1 MDIQLKRNKAYLS
14 TMDSIT
20 LKPGEP
26 LWFKDK
32 LYIGSV
38 GGSKI
43 QNGGSTPVEG
53 TPIRLALYSELPTI
67 PAQPTFSN
75 VTLNAA
81 TPQTFA
87 TVGSTQYKITWPSA
101 DPWASNYAA
110 ASHAH
115 GNVTSDGKLQ
125 TTDVSV
131 ANGDKLVVTDA
142 SDSNKIART
151 SVAFDGST
159 TGKYLSQAGTWVS
172 APAAA
177 NDGVLTVK
185 GDGTY
190 LSVGTNNAGG
200 TFSANASAAKEI
212 AVNHKTRTENTS
224 TGTAQTVNV
233 ANSGQSLSLV
243 TYTFDGA
250 GHETGKTTTTVN
262 FTQVTAASL
271 GLDSVMHFKGAV
283 SSLPSASASDSYNNG
298 DVIIVTGTGKEYV
311 RSGKT
316 SSAAGSWVE
325 LGDEGSYALK
335 TVTVTGTGALGGGG
349 DLTQNRTITHNASG
363 VTAGSYGQ
371 AQGGTLSGG
380 DLIRIPYITVDTY
393 GHITAASSSALTLPV
408 STDEKVKSESMPN
421 DGGTTMYNIL
431 CAYNSGVGNITANHA
446 RTNDDVMVTSSGKI
460 YASGFGVI
468 GNSGFLKANGTI
480 DTTSYKPVQT
490 AVSDPI
496 ASATTSTTFIDSISQ
511 DTNGVIT
518 VTKKTLPTPASPNN
532 GNLYI
537 QAMNTASTPASTS
550 TSVFTAN
557 QSGNT
562 TVRLSESN
570 NGDTGGA
577 VFSFNTSNNTINII
591 SIDGGQI

>member
-1 MDIQLKRNKAYLS
+1 MDIQFKRNKTYS
-14 TMDSIT
+14 SVMTGVT
-20 LKPGEP
+20 LRAGEP

-38 GGSKI
+38 GGPRMAE
-43 QNGGSTPVEG
+43 GSTAPTEG
-53 TPIRLALYSELPTI
+53 TPVRLALYSELPEI
-67 PAQPTFSN
+67 PTQPTFSN

-87 TVGSTQYKITWPSA
+87 TVGSTEYKITWPSA
-101 DPWASNYAA
+101 DPWASDYAA

-125 TTDVSV
+125 TTDVTIAS
-131 ANGDKLVVTDA
+131 GDKLVVTDA
-142 SDSNKIART
+142 SDSNKIARA
-151 SVAFDGST
+151 SISFDGST

-190 LSVGTNNAGG
+190 LSVGTNNAGD
-200 TFSANASAAKEI
+200 TFSADASVAKEI
-212 AVNHKTRTENTS
+212 TVNHKTRSENAS

-233 ANSGQSLSLV
+233 TNSGQSISLV
-243 TYTFDGA
+243 THTFDDA

-271 GLDSVMHFKGAV
+271 GLDSAMHFRGAV
-283 SSLPSASASDSYNNG
+283 SSLPAATTTDSYENG
-298 DVIIVTGTGKEYV
+298 DVIVVTGTNKEYV

-316 SSAAGSWVE
+316 SSEAGSWIE
-325 LGDEGSYALK
+325 LGDEGSYAQK

-349 DLTQNRTITHNASG
+349 DLTQNRTITHNTST

-371 AQGGTLSGG
+371 NGNTAPSAGGTISV
-380 DLIRIPYITVDTY
+380 PYITVDSY
-393 GHITAASSSALTLPV
+393 GHVTGASTSTVTLPGD
-408 STDEKVKSESMPN
+408 SDEKVKSSAITDNSAYPILTASN
-421 DGGTTMYNIL
+421 TSGNTAAANAKHSTDAKIDKDGYITAAGFKKSGTT
-431 CAYNSGVGNITANHA
+431 
-446 RTNDDVMVTSSGKI
+446 
-460 YASGFGVI
+460 
-468 GNSGFLKANGTI
+468 GFLKSDGST

-490 AVSDPI
+490 AVSDPV
-496 ASATTSTTFIDSISQ
+496 ASSTTSTTFIDSISQ

-518 VTKKTLPTPASPNN
+518 VTKKTVPTPDAPND

-537 QAMNTASTPASTS
+537 RAMNTASTPADTS

-562 TVRLSESN
+562 TLILNEQV
-570 NGDTGGA
+570 GDAGGA
-577 VFSFNTSNNTINII
+577 VFSFNTSNNTVNIT

>member
-1 MDIQLKRNKAYLS
+1 MDIQFKRNKAYSS
-14 TMDSIT
+14 TMTGLT

-43 QNGGSTPVEG
+43 SNGGTTPSEG
-53 TPIRLALYSELPTI
+53 EPIRLALYSELPAAPTL
-67 PAQPTFSN
+67 PTFSN
-75 VTLNAA
+75 VTLNAT

-87 TVGSTQYKITWPSA
+87 SVGGTDYKITWPSA
-101 DPWASNYAA
+101 DPWASDYAA

-115 GNVTSDGKLQ
+115 GNVTTDGKLQ
-125 TTDVSV
+125 TTDITI
-131 ANGDKLVVTDA
+131 ADGDKLVVTDA

-190 LSVGTNNAGG
+190 LSVGASNAGD

-212 AVNHKTRTENTS
+212 QVNHNTRTENTS

-233 ANSGQSLSLV
+233 ANSGQTLSLV

-262 FTQVTAASL
+262 FTQVTASSL
-271 GLDSVMHFKGAV
+271 GLDSAMHFKGAV
-283 SSLPSASASDSYNNG
+283 SSLPTATTSDSYENG
-298 DVIIVTGTGKEYV
+298 DVIMVTGTNKEYV

-316 SSAAGSWVE
+316 ASAAGEWIE
-325 LGDEGSYALK
+325 LGDEGSYAQK

-349 DLTQNRTITHNASG
+349 DLTQNRTITHNTST

-371 AQGGTLSGG
+371 NGNATPSAG
-380 DLIRIPYITVDTY
+380 DTISVPYITVDTY
-393 GHITAASSSALTLPV
+393 GHVTGASTSTVTLPAD
-408 STDEKVKSESMPN
+408 SDEKVKSTAIAN
-421 DGGTTMYNIL
+421 DDNNGYPLLAASSASGNTTAAN
-431 CAYNSGVGNITANHA
+431 AKHATAATVDKDGVITAGGF
-446 RTNDDVMVTSSGKI
+446 VTSG
-460 YASGFGVI
+460 AT
-468 GNSGFLKANGTI
+468 GFLRSNGTV

-490 AVSDPI
+490 AVSDPT

-518 VTKKTLPTPASPNN
+518 VTKKTVPTPASPND
-532 GNLYI
+532 GSLYVR
-537 QAMNTASTPASTS
+537 AMNTASTPADTS
-550 TSVFTAN
+550 TAVFTAD

-562 TVRLSESN
+562 TVILNEQV
-570 NGDTGGA
+570 GDAGGA
-577 VFSFNTSNNTINII
+577 VFSFNTSNNTVNIT